1 MNLERISWTDEEVRQ
16 WLDGFQARHGR
27 PLRILHIG
35 NIANNAYIISKFLHK
50 VGVQSDV
57 LCNDYYHIMGCPEW
71 EDVEFEPLHIKDQN
85 SPDWTRVPLDGYC
98 RPRSFI
104 QGPINACLRYLKHR
118 NQGHRSE
125 EKWGWLELSLL
136 NRTQRLSFR
145 HIFSRMIWRS
155 TEPNH
160 QDGIAR
166 AGMRRLALI
175 WKEVMRGLAVIGR
188 KVGVIRE
195 YLGPAHAKFASFIQE
210 MRNKSSRLDEM
221 YPVKERMKTLVEEFP
236 RLFPDRKDRMD
247 VSDLAGYLPTV
258 TACHPVFEHYDII
271 IGYAIDGI
279 LPLLANSK
287 PYFCFEHGTLRT
299 FTMEPTAQCRR
310 TAMCYRMAD
319 YVFVTNGDC
328 IDYAER
334 LKIPRYTTTLHPID
348 EHAIEELEDRREQ
361 VHEELGVRYVFLCS
375 LRHDWK
381 IKGTDHYIRALP
393 GIREA
398 IGADFKVLMTRW
410 GGDLQASRD
419 LAEQL
424 GVLDHIVWTTPYS
437 RIALHRMMKSVDIV
451 FDQIALPHFGATAP
465 EAIAAGTPVIMSYTP
480 SSTSLI
486 VDEPAPIL
494 SAWSAEDV
502 VGCVQTAL
510 DPEWR
515 EGYRRRAANWIHNH
529 HSHRRVV
536 RDFIG
541 ACRIA
546 LEEAEKPSC

>member
-1 MNLERISWTDEEVRQ
+1 MRQ
-16 WLDGFQARHGR
+16 WLDDFQARRGR

-35 NIANNAYIISKFLHK
+35 NIANNAYIISKFLHE

-57 LCNDYYHIMGCPEW
+57 LCHDYYHIMGCPEW
-71 EDVEFEPLHIKDQN
+71 EDVEFDPLHTTDQN
-85 SPDWTRVPLDGYC
+85 YPDWTRVPLNGYC
-98 RPRSFI
+98 RPGSFV
-104 QGPINACLRYLKHR
+104 QGPMGTCLRYLKHR
-118 NQGHRSE
+118 NMGDQIE
-125 EKWGWLELSLL
+125 AKWVWLELSLL
-136 NRTQRLSFR
+136 NRTERFSFR
-145 HIFSRMIWRS
+145 HIFSRVIWRS
-155 TEPNH
+155 TAPNH
-160 QDGIAR
+160 QDGIASMVVR
-166 AGMRRLALI
+166 GLVLLG
-175 WKEVMRGLAVIGR
+175 KEVVRGFVSVGQ
-188 KVGVIRE
+188 KVRIIRD
-195 YLGPAHAKFASFIQE
+195 YMGPVRSRGANFIQG
-210 MRNKSSRLDEM
+210 MRNKSCRPGETHPL
-221 YPVKERMKTLVEEFP
+221 KQRMKTLAEGFA

-247 VSDLAGYLPTV
+247 VSDLADYLPTA
-258 TACHPVFEHYDII
+258 TACGPVFEHYDVIV
-271 IGYAIDGI
+271 GYAIDGI
-279 LPLLANSK
+279 LPLLAKSK

-299 FTMEPTAQCRR
+299 FTMAPTAQCRR

-348 EHAIEELEDRREQ
+348 ERAIEKLEDRKKQ

-410 GGDLQASRD
+410 GCDLQASRD

-465 EAIAAGTPVIMSYTP
+465 EAIAAGTPVIMSYSP

-494 SAWSAEDV
+494 SA
-502 VGCVQTAL
+502 
-510 DPEWR
+510 
-515 EGYRRRAANWIHNH
+515 
-529 HSHRRVV
+529 
-536 RDFIG
+536 
-541 ACRIA
+541 
-546 LEEAEKPSC
+546 